1 MILTGLEIKRQVAL
15 GNIKISDFNENQLGP
30 NSYNLRL
37 APELMVYKEAILD
50 PKRENRTATATIPE
64 SGLVLRPGHLYL
76 ARTMEYTETHGFVPM
91 LEGRSSVGR
100 YGLFIHV
107 AAGFGYV
114 GFAGN
119 WTLELSCIHPI
130 VLYPG
135 MEICQIY
142 YHTILGDV
150 QEYHGK
156 YQHSHDVI
164 ASRLYQEMNTNQEE
178 L

>member
-91 LEGRSSVGR
+91 LEGALLCWPVRLVHPCGSRLRRTWGSPATGP
-100 YGLFIHV
+100 
-107 AAGFGYV
+107 
-114 GFAGN
+114 
-119 WTLELSCIHPI
+119 WSCPASTPSFST
-130 VLYPG
+130 PG

-142 YHTILGDV
+142 YNTILGDV

-164 ASRLYQEMNTNQEE
+164 ASRL
-178 L
+178 